1 MKRLRVGDFAEEEKL
16 KYWEVEGWR
25 DLCSEMGRWKKYE
38 NCGWWRLANL
48 LGTFDFKVWERKG
61 GKGRWIVK
69 PPAMARGCGIK
80 VFALSFAFYV
90 WTFFGTAGLVLCR
103 PGGEQVI
110 NLVHFTSQLLWST
123 QVVNKWSQIP
133 KTRPLVVQRYVAR
146 PYLINGD

>member
-1 MKRLRVGDFAEEEKL
+1 
-16 KYWEVEGWR
+16 
-25 DLCSEMGRWKKYE
+25 
-38 NCGWWRLANL
+38 
-48 LGTFDFKVWERKG
+48 
-61 GKGRWIVK
+61 
-69 PPAMARGCGIK
+69 MARGCGIK

-90 WTFFGTAGLVLCR
+90 RTFFGTAGLVLCR

-110 NLVHFTSQLLWST
+110 DLVLCILHLNLCST